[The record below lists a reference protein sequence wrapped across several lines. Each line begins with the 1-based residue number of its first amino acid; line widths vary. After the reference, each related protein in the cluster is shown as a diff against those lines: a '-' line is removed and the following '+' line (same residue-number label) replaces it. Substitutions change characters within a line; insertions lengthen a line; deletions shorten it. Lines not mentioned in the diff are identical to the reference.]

1 MQLSKDTGLPVSQ
14 KTNQRFHGFGMK
26 SIAAVTHDYEGSVHV
41 EADNETKVFE
51 IRVVIP
57 IPR

>member
-1 MQLSKDTGLPVSQ
+1 
-14 KTNQRFHGFGMK
+14 MK